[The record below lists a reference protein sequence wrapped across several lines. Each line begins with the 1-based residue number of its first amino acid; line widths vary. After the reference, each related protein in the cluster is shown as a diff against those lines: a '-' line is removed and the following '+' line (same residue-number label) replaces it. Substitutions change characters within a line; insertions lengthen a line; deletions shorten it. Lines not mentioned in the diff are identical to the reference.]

1 MTVYQYYY
9 TVAALP
15 MLFYDTPPGS
25 ISTESFIDF
34 CSDWLSPEDFDCLTK
49 ASLSIEGPMTER
61 YPIVQKWVNW
71 ECTLRNE
78 LVKLRAQKK
87 GEEAFRYMQECDSVV
102 GIEELA
108 REAFVQESPLV
119 GEDILNRGR
128 WQFLEELETGH
139 HFDIERLIV
148 YFLKLQLL
156 ERKGRFDKQAGKERY
171 SEVFVKITDY
181 DVQDLLLA
189 QK

>member
-1 MTVYQYYY
+1 MSQYYY

-15 MLFYDTPPGS
+15 MLFYDTPPGAM
-25 ISTESFIDF
+25 STGAFIDF
-34 CSDWLSPEDFDCLTK
+34 CSDWLSMEDFSQLK
-49 ASLSIEGPMTER
+49 SASLSIDEPMKKGNPVILEW
-61 YPIVQKWVNW
+61 ISW

-78 LVKLRAQKK
+78 LVKLRAPKK
-87 GEEAFRYMQECDSVV
+87 GEEAFRHMQECDTRL

-108 REAFVQESPLV
+108 REAFVEESPLLA
-119 GEDILNRGR
+119 EDILNRGR
-128 WQFLEELETGH
+128 WRFLEELETGH

-156 ERKGRFDKQAGKERY
+156 ERKHQFDKQKGKERY
-171 SEVFVKITDY
+171 NEIFANITDY
-181 DVQDLLLA
+181 NVQDLLLA

>member
-1 MTVYQYYY
+1 MSQYYY
-9 TVAALP
+9 TVATLP
-15 MLFYDTPPGS
+15 MLFYDTPPGTS
-25 ISTESFIDF
+25 STESFIAF
-34 CSDWLSPEDFDCLTK
+34 CSDWLSKKDFSRLK
-49 ASLSIEGPMTER
+49 SSSLSIDKPVKKGN
-61 YPIVQKWVNW
+61 PIVLAWISW

-78 LVKLRAQKK
+78 LVKLRAPKK
-87 GEEAFRYMQECDSVV
+87 GEEAFRHMQECDARL

-108 REAFVQESPLV
+108 REAFVEESPLIA
-119 GEDILNRGR
+119 EDILNRGR

-156 ERKGRFDKQAGKERY
+156 ERKRQFDKQTGKERY
-171 SEVFVKITDY
+171 NEIFTNITDY